1 MSSRSVLKHIL
12 AKLNFISI
20 KFCRTVGAEKSGGKF
35 SKKKEEIPK
44 GRCTAHI
51 QPVEFELYII
61 WALSDGRAEGGGR
74 IH

>member
-1 MSSRSVLKHIL
+1 MPHSWGV
-12 AKLNFISI
+12 
-20 KFCRTVGAEKSGGKF
+20 EKSGGKF